1 MIDKS
6 SYMSFAADIY
16 DNPGCMDA
24 KEFEYDARRP
34 LRIKFMLRKWVEE
47 QRQID
52 VRHLLNHM
60 VIMRNCFSDNSSD
73 MIAMY
78 CEKFLPLLMPFF
90 DYLGYAP
97 TFFSFEGKTIV
108 TDQIDRDAF
117 MVKTIKEMAL

>member
-1 MIDKS
+1 MANAGNAYATVNPIKTNIGDVVQGIEQ
-6 SYMSFAADIY
+6 MDFAY
-16 DNPGCMDA
+16 
-24 KEFEYDARRP
+24 R
-34 LRIKFMLRKWVEE
+34 EE

-60 VIMRNCFSDNSSD
+60 VIMRNCFNDNSSD

-90 DYLGYAP
+90 DYLGYTP

-108 TDQIDRDAF
+108 TDQIDRDAY
-117 MVKTIKEMAL
+117 MVKTIKELI